1 MSAIGS
7 IIAGIAAEIGA
18 TTVKRLIEQRA
29 GKGAAEIAG
38 TVIDVV
44 AEKAGVP
51 VGDLPGLAERDRKR
65 VQSAVL
71 EAEAD
76 APELLELWSKGLEGQ
91 FALLQAETR
100 EGFWKGFWRWGWMYL
115 LAIFWIWRIIV
126 LPIVNAHAVVP
137 IETIDVAVLLTLT
150 SWFMGLYMGGHTL
163 KELGKNVATLVKD
176 RMHR

>member
-1 MSAIGS
+1 MSAIGT
-7 IIAGIAAEIGA
+7 IIGGIAAEIGA

-44 AEKAGVP
+44 ATKAGVP
-51 VGDLPGLAERDRKR
+51 ARELPELVSTDRKR
-65 VQSAVL
+65 VEEAVMA
-71 EAEAD
+71 AEAD
-76 APELLELWSKGLEGQ
+76 GPELLELWSRGLEGQ
-91 FALLQAETR
+91 FALMQAETR
-100 EGFWKGFWRWGWMYL
+100 EGFWRSFWRWGWMYL
-115 LAIFWIWRIIV
+115 LAIFWIWRIVV
-126 LPIVNAHAVVP
+126 LPIANAYAVVP

-163 KELGKNVATLVKD
+163 KELGKNVAALAKE